1 MPCVCMTRPYIIP
14 LILTDLIFVIQ
25 ICHGINMRV
34 RLDKLV
40 RTLTVKIR
48 YILETRLGPK
58 ERKLPVKPRN
68 SSSQCVISVVPQ
80 KVMPRCYPLLSSICL
95 SVKKGGNQALL

>member
-1 MPCVCMTRPYIIP
+1 MPCICMTRPYIIP

-48 YILETRLGPK
+48 YIWRPD
-58 ERKLPVKPRN
+58 
-68 SSSQCVISVVPQ
+68 
-80 KVMPRCYPLLSSICL
+80 
-95 SVKKGGNQALL
+95 